1 MSLIPVKKI
10 LLAGTSGDTPV
21 SVQNGLDLPKLAIKV
36 RVEASELPGGA
47 LQVTGPANPLVV
59 NPGMTGTVR
68 LNIHS
73 ATTVGTTTM
82 QLQLAASNGSTLTWK
97 GASEPLSVEVTQ
109 FGRTILVIIAGAL
122 GVLVLAT
129 VVRLRRKRRVGGRHS
144 VERGAGTDDDASS
157 KADGRAH
164 AGGAG

>member
-1 MSLIPVKKI
+1 
-10 LLAGTSGDTPV
+10 
-21 SVQNGLDLPKLAIKV
+21 
-36 RVEASELPGGA
+36 VEASELPGGT

-59 NPGMTGTVR
+59 NPGLTGTVK
-68 LNIHS
+68 LHIHS

-82 QLQLAASNGSTLTWK
+82 QLQLATSNGSPLTWK

-129 VVRLRRKRRVGGRHS
+129 VVRLRRKRRVGGRHGG
-144 VERGAGTDDDASS
+144 ERGAGAGDEAGS
-157 KADGRAH
+157 KADSRAH